1 MKIIQT
7 EIPGVVLLEPRIFSD
22 SRGFFLETYNERSFA
37 AMGIAERF
45 VQDNQSYSKQG
56 VLRGLHVQV
65 EQAQGKLVRVVAGE
79 VFDVAVDLRRGS
91 ETFGKWTGAQLSST
105 NHYMIWIPKGFAHGF
120 YTLSETAEVAYK
132 VTEFY
137 APQHERTL
145 LWNDPE
151 VAIQWPLKGE
161 PILSDKD
168 SAGMRLKD
176 LAQY

>member
-7 EIPGVVLLEPRIFSD
+7 EIPDVVVLEPRIFSD
-22 SRGFFLETYNERSFA
+22 SRGFFLEIYNERSFA

-45 VQDNQSYSKQG
+45 VQDNQSLSKQS
-56 VLRGLHVQV
+56 VLRGLHFQV

-91 ETFGKWTGAQLSST
+91 ATFGKWTGAQLSST
-105 NHYMIWIPKGFAHGF
+105 NRHTIWIPKGFAHGF

-132 VTEFY
+132 VTDFY

-145 LWNDPE
+145 LWNDPD
-151 VAIQWPLKGE
+151 VAIQWPFKGE
-161 PILSDKD
+161 PILSGKD
-168 SAGMRLKD
+168 SAGMTLKD
-176 LAQY
+176 LAL